1 MSEDLRLTI
10 PPDLATLLREAVAAG
25 EFPSV
30 DAALA
35 DALETWGRRHEERAE
50 NLAWLKARLLSARL
64 DPRPLLS
71 QAEVDDKLKAFFA
84 AAEKAADEA
93 A

>member
-1 MSEDLRLTI
+1 MSEGLRLTV
-10 PPDLATLLREAVAAG
+10 PPDLAAFLEKAVAAG

-35 DALETWGRRHEERAE
+35 DALETWGRWHEQRAE
-50 NLAWLKARLLSARL
+50 DIAWLKARIERGRL
-64 DPRPLLS
+64 DPTPHVTE
-71 QAEVDDKLKAFFA
+71 AELDARLEAFLA
-84 AAEKAADEA
+84 AAAKAADEA